1 MERHYNFK
9 KVFSSP
15 EKENVNEV
23 TFLIASGGQ
32 FCHLMIFL
40 VSEAAIKQVP
50 VLMII
55 VVMMAVLLNVLF
67 IWNSYLLYVTSSWCP
82 LAKCEVIAT
91 IQTHKALISTFFTVI
106 LVFSGIKKFV
116 FIM

>member
-1 MERHYNFK
+1 MNLQEHVDEFNMEYMIFWRDIIILK
-9 KVFSSP
+9 KFFQSP

-50 VLMII
+50 ALMII
-55 VVMMAVLLNVLF
+55 VVMMVVLLNVLF
-67 IWNSYLLYVTSSWCP
+67 IWNSYLLYGTSS
-82 LAKCEVIAT
+82 
-91 IQTHKALISTFFTVI
+91 
-106 LVFSGIKKFV
+106 
-116 FIM
+116 